1 MSTDVDFLI
10 VGQGLA
16 GSVLAWEL
24 MQQQQTVRIVDP
36 AGSSASRVAAGL
48 VNPVTGKRLVK
59 TSGIDTYLPVAR
71 QTYRQLEQDFG
82 QSFFFERSLVR
93 LFQSEDERAVWAR
106 RKADPDYQPYLGE
119 QFLAGQ
125 GGRGF
130 SDALGGFRQKQ
141 CAYLDTVAL
150 LNGFKDFFLQQGVL
164 IKDTLPLTLINPERF
179 PLHWQ
184 GLVCRH
190 VIFCEGWRGMH
201 NPWFFWLPFQPAKGD
216 ILTLRI
222 DVRLPDNIISKKHW
236 LIPLT
241 DGHFRFGSSYQWSP
255 LNEQLYEATREQ
267 LLNGLTQLFEH
278 PMNWQCL
285 QQQSGIRPGTKDRS
299 PFLGI
304 HPQFPAL
311 SIFNGFGA
319 KGVSLIPWYAKQF
332 VDSLL
337 KHKPVPVAG
346 DILRYY

>member
-59 TSGIDTYLPVAR
+59 TSGIDIFLPLAK

-82 QSFFFERSLVR
+82 QSFFFERSLLR
-93 LFQSEDERAVWAR
+93 LFQSEDERAIWAR
-106 RKADPDYQPYLGE
+106 RKADVDYQPYLGE

-125 GGRGF
+125 GDQGF
-130 SDALGGFRQKQ
+130 RDALGGFRQKQ

-150 LNGFKDFFLQQGVL
+150 LDAFKKFFRQQGVL
-164 IKDTLPLTLINPERF
+164 IKDTLPLTLINPEVF

-184 GLVCRH
+184 GLGCHH

-201 NPWFFWLPFQPAKGD
+201 NPWFSWLPFQPAKGD
-216 ILTLRI
+216 ILTLHTDRP
-222 DVRLPDNIISKKHW
+222 LGNKIISKKHW
-236 LIPLT
+236 LIPLAE
-241 DGHFRFGSSYQWSP
+241 GRFRFGSTYQWSP
-255 LNEQLYEATREQ
+255 VDEVVYESVAEQ
-267 LLNGLTQLFEH
+267 LLNGLEQLFER

-285 QQQSGIRPGTKDRS
+285 QQQSGIRPGSKDRS
-299 PFLGI
+299 PFLGV

-311 SIFNGFGA
+311 AIFNGFGA

-332 VDSLL
+332 VDCLL
-337 KHKPVPVAG
+337 KNRPVPVEG
-346 DILRYY
+346 DICRYY